1 MSAFDPKRTS
11 DGEANGKYCPATY
24 VRGAFF
30 LSFRAYIHRAWA
42 LWSRIS
48 APVAAS
54 INTAMKGVVPEQTR
68 RKGDIVKNSKEA
80 LKKQADARFKKD
92 ERVREGTKAMLEYE
106 AEGRTV
112 RAKTARLRAL
122 RFGQGGGGEK
132 RRGRSGL
139 RLALGC
145 QKKGEPWLLVAR
157 ILECNRGWR
166 RLHGKITISAWT
178 TKSKQRLFERRPRD

>member
-1 MSAFDPKRTS
+1 MFAFGGKSGHRLDLPRCPLMTQSGHRTTGVCRS
-11 DGEANGKYCPATY
+11 PATY

-30 LSFRAYIHRAWA
+30 LSFRAYIHRAPT

-54 INTAMKGVVPEQTR
+54 INTAMKGVVSEQTR

-106 AEGRTV
+106 AEGRAV
-112 RAKTARLRAL
+112 REKTARLRAL
-122 RFGQGGGGEK
+122 RLDKEAAEKNEGVAADSGQP
-132 RRGRSGL
+132 
-139 RLALGC
+139 LAAR
-145 QKKGEPWLLVAR
+145 KK
-157 ILECNRGWR
+157 
-166 RLHGKITISAWT
+166 
-178 TKSKQRLFERRPRD
+178 